1 MNRRADV
8 WKGRLERAKSSN
20 LAGEGAKEL
29 GRRVPAPLF
38 VLWVPLDPQNDVGV
52 HPMEG
57 GKAVSRLLFLLI
69 LLLSLLSQLPQSLG
83 TAVTWQAIC
92 CTGPFSSFLRTSGL
106 TQELENP
113 AKVER
118 ELESLQVAAL
128 ASCPIS

>member
-1 MNRRADV
+1 MEGKTR
-8 WKGRLERAKSSN
+8 KGEVLKFGGGG
-20 LAGEGAKEL
+20 GEGAREASSSS
-29 GRRVPAPLF
+29 PF
-38 VLWVPLDPQNDVGV
+38 VLWVPLDPRNDLGV
-52 HPMEG
+52 HPMER
-57 GKAVSRLLFLLI
+57 GKAVSGPIFLLI
-69 LLLSLLSQLPQSLG
+69 LLSLLSQLPQSLG

>member
-20 LAGEGAKEL
+20 LAGEGEKEP

-38 VLWVPLDPQNDVGV
+38 VLWVPLDPRNDLGV
-52 HPMEG
+52 HPMEE
-57 GKAVSRLLFLLI
+57 GKAVSGPIFLLI
-69 LLLSLLSQLPQSLG
+69 LLSLLSQLPQSLG